1 MNIIKKEKYK
11 ILYFNKYNQIG
22 GETENKKYISTTSI
36 NDINGYKRLILFTL
50 SRRVQG
56 LISEYD
62 NLYFIPGIESL
73 GRNEGT
79 PSIPV
84 DQYFIIKFKYL
95 YKLIFNYA
103 KYIDISSD
111 MDKPENN
118 YDLKSLHN
126 MEVKDSYD
134 FYNSIYIDE
143 KKIFTKFNEIYN
155 EVFTVNNSYKIWDP
169 FFNSENF
176 KHENKKSIV
185 TLYKKIFVNYIQNTF
200 NTHSLLKL
208 PSIVE
213 LNKKNIKIS
222 NIKSTQEE
230 MSTNLDSLCKEIKF
244 YNLTKEENYQFL
256 ENSGPL
262 NNSDCIIDLL
272 IKVEDYQNLTKE
284 ENYLEADCDVY
295 IRLFNLNTQ

>member
-213 LNKKNIKIS
+213 LHKKNIKIS